1 MSCFLQVKENTP
13 STGRVFY
20 GAGSANLG
28 NPGEAFGGV
37 VYGYNQSEILLWTPT
52 VPEGHLIYIGGVWG
66 DGSDILMVNSV
77 QISIKVIIAGFK
89 GMMFTYRKIHLT
101 VF

>member
-1 MSCFLQVKENTP
+1 MKENTP
-13 STGRVFY
+13 NTGRVFY

-28 NPGEAFGGV
+28 KPGEAFGGV
-37 VYGYNQSEILLWTPT
+37 VYGYNQSEILLWTPI

-66 DGSDILMVNSV
+66 DGSDTLMVNSV